1 MLSNVFLCLLTLT
14 FKCYF
19 VQKFFLFEKYSDS
32 NLAKYGKC
40 VCLTH
45 FCSTTHFFQIT
56 PNLLLLGY
64 IGLDVLESAAI
75 ISIFLL
81 GNIVIGSDLL
91 ERLDYDT
98 LQVLVFKLKNCFIII
113 AHCAYI
119 KCSYSS
125 NFDFNNL

>member
-1 MLSNVFLCLLTLT
+1 MCALPI
-14 FKCYF
+14 F
-19 VQKFFLFEKYSDS
+19 VQ
-32 NLAKYGKC
+32 
-40 VCLTH
+40 H
-45 FCSTTHFFQIT
+45 FSQIT
-56 PNLLLLGY
+56 PNLLFLGY
-64 IGLDVLESAAI
+64 LQ
-75 ISIFLL
+75 FLL